1 LKPDL
6 SPDVSRGIRVLPA
19 VLSLVIAFCGAS
31 CASRIVV
38 LPSGDGTD
46 FPDYAPAY
54 ARATA
59 SCTSVRS
66 LVAIL
71 SISGRAFR
79 QRLRAKLDA
88 GFEAPSRV
96 RLELPAPGK
105 PFFTFVADGTSS
117 TLVLARDGRVLRDSP
132 PAETLEALAGVS
144 VGPDDLRTIV
154 AGCGVTMGTVT
165 RARLLSGGWAAID
178 AERATIWL
186 QQVEGDWRLAAA
198 ITNAKG
204 QTGALEVRYGDFAAG
219 HPATIRL
226 RALTDQMV
234 GGQLQAQTDLTIRLS
249 QVEINQPIDPA
260 AFAVDIP
267 ADAVP
272 ITLDE
277 LRRAGPLGR

>member
-1 LKPDL
+1 M
-6 SPDVSRGIRVLPA
+6 SRGSRLLPA
-19 VLSLVIAFCGAS
+19 VLSLVIAS
-31 CASRIVV
+31 CAPRIVA
-38 LPSGDGTD
+38 LPPGDGAD

-54 ARATA
+54 ERATA
-59 SCTSVRS
+59 SCSSVRS

-71 SISGRAFR
+71 SISGRAVR

-88 GFEAPSRV
+88 GFEVPSRV

-105 PFFTFVADGTSS
+105 PFFTFVANGTAA
-117 TLVLARDGRVLRDSP
+117 TLVLPRDGRVLKDAP

-154 AGCGVTMGTVT
+154 AGCGVTMGTVA
-165 RARLLSGGWAAID
+165 RARMFSRGWAAIYG
-178 AERATIWL
+178 ERATIWL
-186 QQVEGDWRLAAA
+186 QQVEGEWRLAVA
-198 ITNAKG
+198 ILNARG
-204 QTGALEVRYGDFAAG
+204 QVGALEVRYSDFVAA

-226 RALTDQMV
+226 RALTDHAV
-234 GGQLQAQTDLTIRLS
+234 GGQSQATTDLTIRLS
-249 QVEINQPIDPA
+249 QVEVNQPIDPA

-272 ITLDE
+272 MTLDE

>member
-1 LKPDL
+1 MRQ
-6 SPDVSRGIRVLPA
+6 DVSRGIRLLPA

-31 CASRIVV
+31 CAPRIVA
-38 LPSGDGTD
+38 LPSGDGTE

-54 ARATA
+54 ERATA
-59 SCTSVRS
+59 SCSSVRS

-71 SISGRAFR
+71 SISGNAFR

-96 RLELPAPGK
+96 RLELPAPGR
-105 PFFTFVADGTSS
+105 PFFTFVANGTTA
-117 TLVLARDGRVLRDSP
+117 TLLLPRDGRVLRDAP

-154 AGCGVTMGTVT
+154 AGCGFTIGPVT
-165 RARLLSGGWAAID
+165 RARLFPGGWAAIY
-178 AERATIWL
+178 AERVTLWL
-186 QQVEGDWRLAAA
+186 QEVAGEWRLVVAVR
-198 ITNAKG
+198 TNAKG
-204 QTGALEVRYGDFAAG
+204 LAGPLEARYSDFVAG

-226 RALTDQMV
+226 RALADFTR
-234 GGQLQAQTDLTIRLS
+234 GESHANTDLTIRLS
-249 QVEINQPIDPA
+249 QVEVNQPIDPA

>member
-1 LKPDL
+1 M
-6 SPDVSRGIRVLPA
+6 SRGIRLLSA
-19 VLSLVIAFCGAS
+19 VFCLATVS
-31 CASRIVV
+31 CAPRIVA

-54 ARATA
+54 ERATA
-59 SCTSVRS
+59 SCASVRS

-71 SISGRAFR
+71 SISGSAFR

-105 PFFTFVADGTSS
+105 PFFTFVANGTAA
-117 TLVLARDGRVLRDSP
+117 TLLLPRDGRVLRDAP

-154 AGCGVTMGTVT
+154 AGCGLTMGSVT
-165 RARLLSGGWAAID
+165 RARMFSAGWAAIY
-178 AERATIWL
+178 AERATMWL
-186 QQVEGDWRLAAA
+186 QQIEGEWRLTVATRA
-198 ITNAKG
+198 NA
-204 QTGALEVRYGDFAAG
+204 TSGAGPLEVRYSDFVDG
-219 HPATIRL
+219 RPATIRL
-226 RALTDQMV
+226 RAMAND
-234 GGQLQAQTDLTIRLS
+234 AQKANTDLTIRLS
-249 QVEINQPIDPA
+249 QVDVNQPIDPG

-267 ADAVP
+267 PDAVP
-272 ITLDE
+272 LTLDE